1 MGAAN
6 IFHASYAARRA
17 CATGTTYALREEQS
31 GLTRHDRSTSISY
44 YKSIKQETRAFAPYD
59 ATSTHKP
66 LVRFSLQVAL
76 SLADQVCNVDEV
88 IRQIVISCQERG
100 LLLLRIRD
108 EMNLTINAYRA
119 LYESSVAF
127 GMRKAL
133 GAEGAKDEAT
143 DEVIFLGSTEVQV
156 TQPTR

>member
-1 MGAAN
+1 MVRDVD
-6 IFHASYAARRA
+6 AS
-17 CATGTTYALREEQS
+17 
-31 GLTRHDRSTSISY
+31 D
-44 YKSIKQETRAFAPYD
+44 
-59 ATSTHKP
+59 
-66 LVRFSLQVAL
+66 
-76 SLADQVCNVDEV
+76 VDEV

-119 LYESSVAF
+119 LYESSVVF

-143 DEVIFLGSTEVQV
+143 DEVLFRALPCYQGQID
-156 TQPTR
+156 